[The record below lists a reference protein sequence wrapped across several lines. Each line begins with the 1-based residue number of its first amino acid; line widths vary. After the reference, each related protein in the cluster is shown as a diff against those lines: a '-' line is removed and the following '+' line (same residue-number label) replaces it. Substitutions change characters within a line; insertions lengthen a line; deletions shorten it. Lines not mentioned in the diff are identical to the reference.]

1 MSLFRFILPMK
12 RPRNG
17 STTEILCYCEMLV
30 ATGSR
35 HLSRS
40 EQNLPTFRVS
50 RYTAA
55 SYDPCS
61 IRVADSTF
69 HKYLVE

>member
-1 MSLFRFILPMK
+1 MSLFRFILTTT
-12 RPRNG
+12 RPRIG
-17 STTEILCYCEMLV
+17 STTEILCYCEML

-40 EQNLPTFRVS
+40 ERNLPTFRVS